1 MDTNYKVVKLTNG
14 ESIICEM
21 KEYANEKYIIKT
33 PLKMET
39 VNEETSKG
47 MIESLHLTAWIS
59 PFTES
64 KYFELKESH
73 VIIIADASVGL
84 GAYYKNIV
92 EKRNRL
98 HIPEDVIDFED
109 NLNAEEMIDRDKIN
123 DILEEFI
130 KTNKSKYH

>member
-39 VNEETSKG
+39 V
-47 MIESLHLTAWIS
+47 
-59 PFTES
+59 
-64 KYFELKESH
+64 
-73 VIIIADASVGL
+73 D
-84 GAYYKNIV
+84 
-92 EKRNRL
+92 
-98 HIPEDVIDFED
+98 
-109 NLNAEEMIDRDKIN
+109 EEMIDRDKIN

>member
-1 MDTNYKVVKLTNG
+1 METYKVVKLTNG
-14 ESIICEM
+14 DNIICE
-21 KEYANEKYIIKT
+21 
-33 PLKMET
+33 T
-39 VNEETSKG
+39 VE
-47 MIESLHLTAWIS
+47 HV
-59 PFTES
+59 
-64 KYFELKESH
+64 KESH

-109 NLNAEEMIDRDKIN
+109 NLDDEEMIDRDKIN

>member
-39 VNEETSKG
+39 VN
-47 MIESLHLTAWIS
+47 
-59 PFTES
+59 
-64 KYFELKESH
+64 
-73 VIIIADASVGL
+73 DASVGL

-109 NLNAEEMIDRDKIN
+109 NLDDEEMIDRDKIN

>member
-1 MDTNYKVVKLTNG
+1 M
-14 ESIICEM
+14 
-21 KEYANEKYIIKT
+21 
-33 PLKMET
+33 
-39 VNEETSKG
+39 
-47 MIESLHLTAWIS
+47 
-59 PFTES
+59 
-64 KYFELKESH
+64 
-73 VIIIADASVGL
+73 

-109 NLNAEEMIDRDKIN
+109 NLDDEEMIDRDKIN